1 MRRDVQI
8 GAGVLLILAALTA
21 CGGTQPE
28 PQTGSEGD
36 MTMQL
41 ESSAF
46 QNEGTLPQR
55 FTCDGEDVSPSL
67 SWSEPPAGTQSLVLI
82 VDDPD
87 APGRTWDHWLL
98 FNMPATLRSLP
109 EGVPAD
115 GVVTGIGTHGTNSW
129 NHLGYGGPC
138 PPKGTTHRY
147 FFRLYALDT
156 TLDLGPSTNKSGL
169 ERAMKGHILAQAE
182 LMGKYKRQ

>member
-1 MRRDVQI
+1 MRRYVQI
-8 GAGVLLILAALTA
+8 GAGVLLILAALSA

-28 PQTGSEGD
+28 PQTESGTGV
-36 MTMQL
+36 TLQL
-41 ESSAF
+41 KSSAF
-46 QNEGTLPQR
+46 QDQGTIPQR
-55 FTCDGEDVSPSL
+55 FTCDGEDVSPPL

-82 VDDPD
+82 LDDPD

-115 GVVTGIGTHGTNSW
+115 GAVAGIGTHGTNSG

-147 FFRLYALDT
+147 FFKLYALDT
-156 TLDLGPSTNKSGL
+156 TLDLKAGAGKG
-169 ERAMKGHILAQAE
+169 EIEKAMKGHVLAEAQ
-182 LMGKYKRQ
+182 LMGRYGR